1 MRAKTLAGQVP
12 SKSTRSLPNLYE
24 IPISRSL
31 LPSRFFMAFYPS
43 FRRGRMC
50 AVNSGAAMFL
60 DSTDEQRLAGLEQ
73 RLRRAHAITPELMLA
88 VMAQARPRFAAHGAA
103 ATAAVNRLIESRAF
117 TDAALTMLGLE
128 LPQWRL
134 RRIVHEDG
142 AWHCSLSRL
151 PHLPF
156 GLGDIVE
163 ASHEVLALA
172 IVIALLDARRAAAV
186 TAVDRTAVP
195 KVRAGS
201 DAAACCDN
209 FA

>member
-1 MRAKTLAGQVP
+1 MP

-103 ATAAVNRLIESRAF
+103 ATAAVNRLIEF
-117 TDAALTMLGLE
+117 E

>member
-103 ATAAVNRLIESRAF
+103 ATAAVNRLIEF
-117 TDAALTMLGLE
+117 E

-201 DAAACCDN
+201 AAAACCDN

>member
-1 MRAKTLAGQVP
+1 
-12 SKSTRSLPNLYE
+12 
-24 IPISRSL
+24 
-31 LPSRFFMAFYPS
+31 MAFYPS

-103 ATAAVNRLIESRAF
+103 ATAAGNRLIEF
-117 TDAALTMLGLE
+117 E

-201 DAAACCDN
+201 AAAACCDN